1 MANPYLYS
9 KCAVTSLLLSTKN
22 SPQLSTL
29 VRSISLSCL
38 QRLLKHCL
46 QYDNSLI
53 WQVWSEISRWYRLWR
68 SLRQASVSRS
78 SSRLGKLL
86 LTLLPTGIWCSLR
99 EKKPNF
105 NRAIHMHRW
114 TMKCSVFGFYV
125 NLWVDM
131 VHACQN
137 YIYYLVINSQNVSWS
152 KWLTFEF
159 K

>member
-9 KCAVTSLLLSTKN
+9 KCAVTSLLLSTCTKN

-78 SSRLGKLL
+78 SFRLGKLL
-86 LTLLPTGIWCSLR
+86 LTLLPTGIRCSLR
-99 EKKPNF
+99 EKKNNF

-114 TMKCSVFGFYV
+114 TMKCS
-125 NLWVDM
+125 NL
-131 VHACQN
+131 
-137 YIYYLVINSQNVSWS
+137 VSVLISESIWCMHVRT
-152 KWLTFEF
+152 TFIIL
-159 K
+159 

>member
-9 KCAVTSLLLSTKN
+9 KCAVTSLLLSTCTKN

-86 LTLLPTGIWCSLR
+86 LTLLPTGIRCSLR
-99 EKKPNF
+99 EKKNNF

-114 TMKCSVFGFYV
+114 TMKCS
-125 NLWVDM
+125 NL
-131 VHACQN
+131 
-137 YIYYLVINSQNVSWS
+137 VSVLISESIWCMHVRT
-152 KWLTFEF
+152 TFIIL
-159 K
+159 